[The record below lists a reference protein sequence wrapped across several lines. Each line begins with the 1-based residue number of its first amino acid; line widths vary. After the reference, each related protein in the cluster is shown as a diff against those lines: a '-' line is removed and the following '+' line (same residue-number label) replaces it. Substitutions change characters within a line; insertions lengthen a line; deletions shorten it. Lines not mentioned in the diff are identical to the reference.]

1 VVRTCL
7 PSLSVSQFTRRRSWL
22 GVLMDE
28 LRDVLGGRYDDETGS
43 FRVDIGEVELL
54 MIVEM
59 PC

>member
-1 VVRTCL
+1 
-7 PSLSVSQFTRRRSWL
+7 
-22 GVLMDE
+22 MDE